1 MAEPSITA
9 SGVSVVY
16 RLPHYRGRNVTSF
29 KELVIRAVT
38 RQVTHTAL
46 WAARDLSFTVQ
57 PGDTLGVIG
66 SNGAGKTTLL
76 KVLAGVLPPSHGRV
90 VVRGQVAPMIELGGG
105 FQIDLSAQEN
115 IVLLGAL
122 LGREPRQMRER
133 VPAIA
138 AWAELEGFLD
148 VPLRAFSS
156 GMLARLAFAVVTDTK
171 PDVLV
176 IDEVLAVGDASF
188 YTRSV
193 ERMDELTNGGTTL
206 VLASHDMTLVRE
218 RTARTLWL
226 EHGVAKRLGPSD
238 EVVDEYLDLVDETL
252 LDTA

>member
-1 MAEPSITA
+1 
-9 SGVSVVY
+9 
-16 RLPHYRGRNVTSF
+16 
-29 KELVIRAVT
+29 
-38 RQVTHTAL
+38 
-46 WAARDLSFTVQ
+46 
-57 PGDTLGVIG
+57 
-66 SNGAGKTTLL
+66 
-76 KVLAGVLPPSHGRV
+76 
-90 VVRGQVAPMIELGGG
+90 MIELGGG

-122 LGREPRQMRER
+122 LGREPRHMRER

-148 VPLRAFSS
+148 VPLRSFSD

-218 RTARTLWL
+218 RTSRTLWL
-226 EHGVAKRLGPSD
+226 EQGVARRLGPSD
-238 EVVDEYLDLVDETL
+238 EVVEEYLDLVDEAL